1 MENNLTHEFRLNIIY
16 STVLPF
22 TGPVNREIILYYLI
36 ILDCFTDCVF
46 PQAMANAA
54 YPAYMLETRKTAP
67 ALRLV
72 DKWAVWPLDHFLAI
86 INLML

>member
-1 MENNLTHEFRLNIIY
+1 MLHL
-16 STVLPF
+16 
-22 TGPVNREIILYYLI
+22 TGPVIHYR
-36 ILDCFTDCVF
+36 FCVF

-72 DKWAVWPLDHFLAI
+72 DKWAVWTLDHFLTII
-86 INLML
+86 INNLYF